1 MSAPK
6 TGVYEIIIASPTDA
20 YTSNNAII
28 DEGLSLIATQT
39 SHPIL
44 SGSQVDAPAES
55 PKLYVFIGWDSI
67 EHHLSARNSSEYE
80 TLKPALGKVFA
91 STSTPDVVHVVFSPD
106 ALPVL
111 RAPVTEIAWCTAKAG
126 ANDKE
131 AGDKILQAAQ
141 RAAELIASRN
151 IATAYGQVVERPG
164 EVVLIVGWDSLEAH
178 QAFLAKKDPAFGPIV
193 QEWASLATIA
203 VGHTAFRP
211 NSGVPQSSL

>member
-39 SHPIL
+39 SHPCVLLFSYISSCRSHIVDVGFSIL

-164 EVVLIVGWDSLEAH
+164 EVVLIVGWDSLEVR
-178 QAFLAKKDPAFGPIV
+178 DGRI
-193 QEWASLATIA
+193 
-203 VGHTAFRP
+203 
-211 NSGVPQSSL
+211 